1 MATTAGDVKAPEP
14 AHGVPGT
21 AYNAPDW
28 ELPEE
33 GTAPRRRLHLGSTST
48 RWAIADRLDRVLPPY
63 KRYVGLKRR
72 TFLLVVLAASLA
84 IICLAIGLGVGL
96 GKKQK

>member
-1 MATTAGDVKAPEP
+1 MATAAGDVKAPER
-14 AHGVPGT
+14 AHGAQGS
-21 AYNAPDW
+21 AYNAPEW

-33 GTAPRRRLHLGSTST
+33 GTAPKKRLHLGSTST
-48 RWAIADRLDRVLPPY
+48 RWAIADRFDRVLPPY

-72 TFLLVVLAASLA
+72 TFLLALLAVLLA
-84 IICLAIGLGVGL
+84 IIVLAVGLAVGL